1 MNKKTRSI
9 FVLFALAAGT
19 LVTLATS
26 PASPVKAAAPVESSA
41 IYKIT
46 AVESTYTPIGCYG
59 CGSTTTNVPTFTV
72 QNTIGTTV
80 ANATKIDTF
89 STSAWD
95 ETTRAQK
102 SYEGGCAI
110 VSGGLKCWGD
120 NSRGQLG
127 NETTT
132 TSLTTPVTAT
142 ENGTA
147 ITDVT
152 DLSTNGLT
160 TCIVAGGSLKCVGA
174 GNWEG
179 NYSKRFSSYDVTAT
193 SGPRANNGSIPENDR
208 IQINTE
214 KLIIYNAS
222 DVEIYRKEST
232 TWIPDTLVSK
242 AWTTISSLGSG
253 VAKVQVG
260 NSNNGSTP
268 TICVLL
274 TTGTAKCAVVT
285 AGVETSISSDPEKI
299 ETVNESDCDGVTSG
313 TPPIKYEVSGG
324 YCNDSQLGVNTTWA
338 RHDAGTYWA
347 KRTASATWTWTDAGV
362 TGAVDIAM
370 PSDSWG
376 ASSIC
381 FAGATTICRTFQT
394 GEFGLAVEVENGEN
408 SQAVYITSGFG
419 PPGLCLYSNE
429 TISCGQGTYATSGA
443 SAKMASKVTPVA
455 VMAKPLNIFYSQTQT
470 MQKLYFLVPS
480 GLLAAES
487 WIFNCNGCPESQK
500 VVTPVTAFS
509 ASTASAYNFVSS
521 VSGSTDSADYIPLKV
536 LSGTR
541 SSSLKYRQVSIKISE
556 TAEILAGV
564 SIKWTAPDAVGTL
577 TLGSSSS
584 SDDKTDT
591 SGLASVY
598 LPNGPVTFTLSP
610 PAMTSNMC
618 PPNCGP
624 TSTVCPPT
632 CVSSQNPNSTT
643 TTTTT
648 IPPPNGTLASG
659 ASLQSASITVVVA
672 DSGSVE
678 VNVPKPPTIYT
689 RKVSVILDNADRTPV
704 PSATVQLKNN
714 YLTYAYKNS
723 GSSTSTWSSRPKD
736 TKGFLGQMNCA
747 YCFVA
752 PPKYVT
758 GTDGTVSFQ
767 SFDQGTRSGAYDA
780 DVAYDDGVFN
790 QVVKPIFT
798 SLTETIKLPF
808 MASVKVTLPDADPTT
823 PAVEADAD
831 TSTPEVDLKPDANGA
846 VEIKT
851 EVKDEVGAPMGG
863 IKQVAET
870 VTTGCETGGLI
881 SSSTKVDTVCSEGA
895 VSTET
900 VTKSSIDAISKASI
914 VRAMKVKTAAGCSA
928 IVQTTAGS
936 NGQATL
942 VLCPTTST
950 KYRVRGKGAL
960 AAKTFCV
967 RVNNT
972 PCGAVSTSSTPTNTP
987 TNTTPTNT
995 PTNTTPTYTN
1005 TNTYTPTVVV
1015 SKVAVMKKGKV
1026 TSFTTINKTAKVS
1039 VPKGAKVVLV
1049 VAVTTKKFCSISGT
1063 SVKAH
1068 LPGSCT
1074 ISVKVT
1080 PKATAK
1086 VKKPKTTTTKIKI
1099 TIKK

>member
-9 FVLFALAAGT
+9 VVLFALAAGS

-46 AVESTYTPIGCYG
+46 AVESDYTPIGCYG
-59 CGSTTTNVPTFTV
+59 CPTSKTNVPTFTV
-72 QNTIGTTV
+72 QNSIGTTI
-80 ANATKIDTF
+80 AGASKIDTF

-95 ETTRAQK
+95 QATNTQK
-102 SYEGGCAI
+102 TFEGGCAI
-110 VSGGLKCWGD
+110 VDSGLKCWGD

-127 NETTT
+127 DETSTN
-132 TSLTTPVTAT
+132 SLTTPVTAK
-142 ENGTA
+142 ENGEA
-147 ITDVT
+147 ITKVT

-160 TCIVAGGSLKCVGA
+160 TCIVADGTLKCVGS

-179 NYSKRFSSYDVTAT
+179 NYSKRYWIYDTTAT
-193 SGPRANNGSIPENDR
+193 VTHAGGAESNRV
-208 IQINTE
+208 QVNTN
-214 KLIIYNAS
+214 LLNVYNAAGT
-222 DVEIYRKEST
+222 VVYTKEDSN
-232 TWIPDTLVSK
+232 WIPDTLVSK
-242 AWTTISSLGSG
+242 NWTTFSG
-253 VAKVQVG
+253 FGANVAKVQVG
-260 NSNNGSTP
+260 SANGSSSTP

-274 TTGTAKCAVVT
+274 TTGLAKCAVVT
-285 AGVETSISSDPEKI
+285 AGTATSITDSNTTE
-299 ETVNESDCDGVTSG
+299 VRESDCDGSTTTA
-313 TPPIKYEVSGG
+313 TPPVKYEVSGEWCSTEQIG
-324 YCNDSQLGVNTTWA
+324 TRTTFE
-338 RHDAGTYWA
+338 RHSRGGNGTL
-347 KRTASATWTWTDAGV
+347 TSSATWTWADAGV
-362 TGAVDIAM
+362 TGAVDMAM

-394 GEFGLAVEVENGEN
+394 GEFGTAVVVENGEN

-443 SAKMASKVTPVA
+443 AAKMASKVTPVA
-455 VMAKPLNIFYSQTQT
+455 VMAKPLNIFYSQNQT

-521 VSGSTDSADYIPLKV
+521 VSGSTDSADYIPMKV

-541 SSSLKYRQVSIKISE
+541 SSSLKFRQVSIKISE
-556 TAEILAGV
+556 TGENLAGV

-577 TLGSSSS
+577 TLGSSAS

-610 PAMTSNMC
+610 PAITTNVC
-618 PPNCGP
+618 PPSCGTP
-624 TSTVCPPT
+624 STVCPPT
-632 CVSSQNPNSTT
+632 CVGSQNPNFTT

-648 IPPPNGTLASG
+648 IPAPTGTLASG
-659 ASLQSASITVVVA
+659 ASLQAASITVVVP
-672 DSGSVE
+672 DSGTVP
-678 VNVPKPPTIYT
+678 VIVPKPPTIFT
-689 RKVSVILDNADRTPV
+689 RKISVTLENGTPV

-790 QVVKPIFT
+790 QIVKPIFT

-808 MASVKVTLPDADPTT
+808 MASVKVTLPDADPST

-831 TSTPEVDLKPDANGA
+831 TSTPEVDLKTDSNGG
-846 VEIKT
+846 VEVTT
-851 EVKDEVGAPMGG
+851 EVKDEEGTPMGG
-863 IKQVAET
+863 IRQVAEI

-881 SSSTKVDTVCSEGA
+881 SSSTKVDTVCSDGA
-895 VSTET
+895 VVTDT
-900 VTKSSIDAISKASI
+900 VTKSSIDTISKASI
-914 VRAMKVKTAAGCSA
+914 VRAMKVKTAAGCAA
-928 IVQTTAGS
+928 IVQATAGS
-936 NGQATL
+936 NGQAKL
-942 VLCPTTST
+942 VLCPTAST

-987 TNTTPTNT
+987 TNTTPTY
-995 PTNTTPTYTN
+995 TYTD
-1005 TNTYTPTVVV
+1005 TYTPTVVV

-1026 TSFTTINKTAKVS
+1026 TSFTTINKTAKVKI
-1039 VPKGAKVVLV
+1039 PKGAKVVLV

-1063 SVKAH
+1063 SVKA
-1068 LPGSCT
+1068 LRPGSCT